1 PRHRD
6 RAQGSLGERVLFRAR
21 PQRLDEVPR
30 DLLRQGRHPGR
41 RGRRRRPRQHQDQE
55 RRDQVR
61 APAQTDRGDT
71 ESAEDRGRISREPL
85 IPSASLRVSAVRF
98 PLLRAEQGFTLVELM
113 VVVIILGL
121 IGGIAV
127 TSWASMLPNQQF
139 NSAVRNLS
147 EVLYGT
153 RSDAIARNREFRI
166 QYDLDEDTYRVRT
179 PFKPGGGFASS
190 EEDAEHLWSH
200 ETNLKENGIDLLQVT
215 VDDQTYTD

>member
-1 PRHRD
+1 MKLRRPLS
-6 RAQGSLGERVLFRAR
+6 GGERA
-21 PQRLDEVPR
+21 
-30 DLLRQGRHPGR
+30 
-41 RGRRRRPRQHQDQE
+41 
-55 RRDQVR
+55 
-61 APAQTDRGDT
+61 
-71 ESAEDRGRISREPL
+71 
-85 IPSASLRVSAVRF
+85 
-98 PLLRAEQGFTLVELM
+98 FTLVELM

-179 PFKPGGGFASS
+179 PFKPGGGFATT
-190 EEDAEHLWSH
+190 EEDADHLWSH
-200 ETNLKENGIDLLQVT
+200 ETDLKENGIDLLQVT
-215 VDDQTYTD
+215 VDDQTYTDGKVEVYFLPLGGSAHHVVQLSQPLFEREFTLEVLPLTGEIRMHDGLFERDPVDEGDFR